1 MSSEHLTE
9 TSSDAQS
16 ADVHDGVTGERP
28 TDDSAQELRL
38 EPELRKALEAI
49 LLVVDEPVPAET
61 LAQVLEVGMDEIED
75 GLLALAAEY
84 VEQGRGFVLRRAGG
98 GWRMYT
104 DPGAAPYV
112 ERFVL
117 HGRTGKLSQAALET
131 LAIVAYKQPVTRADI
146 SEIRGVDAD
155 SGVRNLMA
163 RGLVEEV
170 GRADAPGQPLL
181 YGTTASFLEK
191 LGLDD
196 LSTLPA
202 LPALVPTGPPPPEP
216 APGGYRAARK
226 ELVALEREGD
236 ADDGDDAPAPGARL
250 TALLDDADKQA
261 NAAIKA
267 AKNLVEDM
275 TRVDDDPDED
285 AGEDAMA
292 STEQTTPQTT
302 EQTDDEAA
310 TTVEEPTDDAR

>member
-9 TSSDAQS
+9 TSPGDAPGD
-16 ADVHDGVTGERP
+16 APVPAVDTAAGEEH
-28 TDDSAQELRL
+28 AQELRL

-285 AGEDAMA
+285 DTS
-292 STEQTTPQTT
+292 STDTSSTHTTT
-302 EQTDDEAA
+302 EQTPNEAA

>member
-9 TSSDAQS
+9 TSPGDAPVP
-16 ADVHDGVTGERP
+16 AVDAAAGEEH
-28 TDDSAQELRL
+28 AQELRL

-236 ADDGDDAPAPGARL
+236 ADDGDDTPAPGARL

-285 AGEDAMA
+285 DPS
-292 STEQTTPQTT
+292 STDTSSTDPSSTHTTT
-302 EQTDDEAA
+302 EQTPNEAA